1 MCSTRRPTPRPC
13 PRPRWLDEPTRWAIR
28 GITAALAGILL
39 WSASIVG
46 SHNGVT
52 LAWFLLA
59 ITVLSWWRA
68 RQPIRYLLAV
78 AAMTAIRWYVVRKT
92 EPYRAQLGEPGRVT
106 DPDAPWRQWLETRCP
121 TCGV

>member
-1 MCSTRRPTPRPC
+1 MCSTRRPR
-13 PRPRWLDEPTRWAIR
+13 PRPRPRRPLVSRSTRWVVR
-28 GITAALAGILL
+28 GIATTSSIAML

-52 LAWFLLA
+52 VAWLLLA

-68 RQPIRYLLAV
+68 RQPFRYLAAV
-78 AAMTAIRWYVVRKT
+78 AAMAVIRWYVVRKT